1 MDSPFKHLVLQGDA
15 DAAGFTINNLDLS
28 GLNLTKS
35 SVGLGNVDNTSDA
48 NKPVS
53 TAMANALT
61 AKEPSIT
68 EGTTAQYWRGDKT
81 WQTLGALALQGGAT
95 TLQELSALT
104 LNATGSAFVAAK
116 RNDWASSFADIALV
130 YFGASSVS
138 SLLGLSAANAAA
150 LRFQNASAGFIYSNG
165 LCPIVFGYNGIR
177 RMRLMTGLNV
187 GGDTDPGSGCIE
199 AADTITADHFEGDDL
214 VLTGGATLG
223 NDLVLS
229 GGGSNLTVG
238 GNATVAG
245 SIDATSNIQTAANLV
260 SGGNLAVTGTIISF
274 ANLPTS
280 NPGGAAGQVWRS
292 GTDLKITV

>member
-53 TAMANALT
+53 TAMAAAL
-61 AKEPSIT
+61 ALKEPSIT
-68 EGTTAQYWRGDKT
+68 AGTAAQYWRGDKT
-81 WQTLGALALQGGAT
+81 WQTLGALALQGGNT
-95 TLQELSALT
+95 TLQEFSVIG
-104 LNATGSAFVAAK
+104 LNATGAAFIAAR
-116 RNDWASSFADIALV
+116 RNDWASSFADLSLG
-130 YFGASSVS
+130 YYGASHVGSI
-138 SLLGLSAANAAA
+138 LGLSAANAAA
-150 LRFQNASAGFIYSNG
+150 LKFQNSTLAFIYSNNASP
-165 LCPIVFGYNGIR
+165 LVFGYNGIR